1 MEGRVVEYVDHL
13 HEHFI
18 SPLVIQNGC
27 YMPPEAPG
35 YSCEMKEESL
45 QQYEFPDGA
54 VWQRLRNQS

>member
-1 MEGRVVEYVDHL
+1 MQLANHTCSLDAVW
-13 HEHFI
+13 
-18 SPLVIQNGC
+18 VIQNGC